1 MRVTLQTHL
10 LAFSLLCLLSKVCAQ
25 LCPTPCV
32 CPWPPPRCPPGA
44 PLVLDGCNCCRVCAR
59 RLGEPCD
66 HLHVCDPSQGLICQP
81 RAGPGGRGA
90 VCLWGEDD
98 GSCEVNGRVYRDGET
113 FQPHCRV
120 RCHCEDGGFTCV
132 PLCSEDVRLPS
143 WDCPYPRRVE
153 VPGKCC
159 PEWVCDQGG
168 GLGVQP
174 LPAQGECRVG
184 PGPGQGHLGA
194 GRGRGFSGARTV
206 DWSKPGAGPPGG
218 GGGGRGEGGASP
230 EPGDWTGQ
238 SPGFPDRTRE
248 GVRAEETR

>member
-1 MRVTLQTHL
+1 MKSLGQGPELIKQSGTPTRPASPHPLCQDAVCHAVFL
-10 LAFSLLCLLSKVCAQ
+10 LAPGQAGSGDGVHTMGWSPLAQ
-25 LCPTPCV
+25 CPDPV
-32 CPWPPPRCPPGA
+32 RA
-44 PLVLDGCNCCRVCAR
+44 PLPSRIWASSAERPRGGCGWH
-59 RLGEPCD
+59 RLA
-66 HLHVCDPSQGLICQP
+66 QGKVGGHRWGCGFSS
-81 RAGPGGRGA
+81 AG
-90 VCLWGEDD
+90 GEDD

-168 GLGVQP
+168 GLGAQP

-184 PGPGQGHLGA
+184 PGQGQGRLGA
-194 GRGRGFSGARTV
+194 GRGRGFSGARTL
-206 DWSKPGAGPPGG
+206 DWSKPGAGPPGRG
-218 GGGGRGEGGASP
+218 AGRGRGFSGGRRLDRSKP
-230 EPGDWTGQ
+230 R
-238 SPGFPDRTRE
+238 FP
-248 GVRAEETR
+248 